1 MIQCVSYSLMFEN
14 RLLIDIKDINF
25 EKGKLHIIKGE
36 NGSGKTS
43 FLRSIV
49 GWVKPSTGK
58 IIIDGT
64 WTYQPQSFHLFNP
77 KVKDNIQHSASS
89 QEWLNLLN
97 LDNYGDTLVSKLSGG
112 ERQKIALVRTLSED
126 TDLYL
131 IDEPTS
137 YMDEYSKRMAYK
149 LIQEVLL
156 DHKKTILLIVHE
168 NVEDLFETAIQ
179 YSISNQSLVIDK
191 IW

>member
-1 MIQCVSYSLMFEN
+1 MIQCVNYKLMFGDK
-14 RLLIDIKDINF
+14 LLINSKNISF

-43 FLRSIV
+43 FFRSIV
-49 GWVKPSTGK
+49 GWIKPSSGNIT
-58 IIIDGT
+58 INGT

-77 KVKDNIQHSASS
+77 KIKDNINLSTRCK
-89 QEWLNLLN
+89 EWLNLLN
-97 LDNYGDTLVSKLSGG
+97 IDNYEDTLVSKLSGG
-112 ERQKIALVRTLSED
+112 ERQKIALVRTLCED
-126 TDLYL
+126 TDIYL

-137 YMDEYSKRMAYK
+137 YMDEYSKQVAYE
-149 LIQEVLL
+149 LIQKVLL
-156 DHKKTILLIVHE
+156 NKNKTVLMIVHE
-168 NVEDLFETAIQ
+168 NVEESFKTAIQ

>member
-1 MIQCVSYSLMFEN
+1 MIQCINYTLKFED
-14 RLLIDIKDINF
+14 RLLIDINDMNF

-43 FLRSIV
+43 FFRSLV
-49 GWVKPSTGK
+49 GWIKPSSGNIT
-58 IIIDGT
+58 IDGT

-77 KVKDNIQHSASS
+77 KVKDNINHSTRCK
-89 QEWLNLLN
+89 EWLNLLN
-97 LDNYGDTLVSKLSGG
+97 IDNYEDTLVSKLSGG
-112 ERQKIALVRTLSED
+112 ERQKIALVRTLCED
-126 TDLYL
+126 TDIYL

-137 YMDEYSKRMAYK
+137 YMDEYSKQMAYK
-149 LIQEVLL
+149 LIQKVLL

-168 NVEDLFETAIQ
+168 NVEESFKTAIQ
-179 YSISNQSLVIDK
+179 YSITNQSLVIDK

>member
-1 MIQCVSYSLMFEN
+1 MIRCVNYTLMFED
-14 RLLIDIKDINF
+14 RLLIDIKYMNF

-43 FLRSIV
+43 FFRSLV
-49 GWVKPSTGK
+49 GWITPSTGN
-58 IIIDGT
+58 ITIDGT
-64 WTYQPQSFHLFNP
+64 WTYQPQSFHLFKP
-77 KVKDNIQHSASS
+77 KVKDNIKHSTSS
-89 QEWLNLLN
+89 QEWFNLLN

-112 ERQKIALVRTLSED
+112 ERQKVALVRTLCED
-126 TDLYL
+126 TDVYL

-149 LIQEVLL
+149 LIQKVLL

-168 NVEDLFETAIQ
+168 NVEDLFDTAIQ
-179 YSISNQSLVIDK
+179 YSITNQSLVIDK